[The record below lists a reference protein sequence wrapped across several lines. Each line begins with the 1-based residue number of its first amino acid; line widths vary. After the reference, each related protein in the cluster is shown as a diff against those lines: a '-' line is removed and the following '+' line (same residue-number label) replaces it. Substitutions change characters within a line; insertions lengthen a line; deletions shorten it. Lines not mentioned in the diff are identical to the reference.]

1 MNLERKLNFDKLQ
14 NLSFFPLLIGMAFAF
29 GWSPCI
35 GPILGS
41 VLAIA
46 INDSV
51 NGTLLLTIYSI
62 GLGIP
67 FLIVGLMMGKL
78 IILSKNLAKF
88 SRYFQ
93 ILTGLI
99 LLITGILILN
109 GTIQS
114 LGFQLNS
121 ILPSL
126 EMLINLVINK
136 KKIFLGI
143 FLLNYFFI
151 LGNLF
156 S

>member
-1 MNLERKLNFDKLQ
+1 MPSIKLYALVTNKIQNNVKRKLKFDKLQ

-99 LLITGILILN
+99 LLLTGILILN

-121 ILPSL
+121 VLPSL
-126 EMLINLVINK
+126 ELLLI
-136 KKIFLGI
+136 
-143 FLLNYFFI
+143 
-151 LGNLF
+151 
-156 S
+156 